1 MPRVKPLRLLIGLRL
16 RDPASEACSRA
27 AETLL
32 EEATSLLPHLPLAWN
47 LPLAPLEAG
56 RGRADLAVEI
66 KTRVRSRSD
75 SVLLM
80 GYGGGPHPL
89 LAAEELERELDWC
102 RRNPW
107 GSGAKSL
114 LGQEPKHLLPLAADL
129 AREALDGVYGRH
141 GFETVGLAEP
151 LEQALARFSPHGGA
165 GWGGAERSP
174 LLRRAADP
182 ATAAWSGARYRGA
195 KRNPLLR
202 RQAAYRPSWT
212 AYRFAV
218 QRPPRGAVLYRVLVL
233 GAGGATLPTG
243 WPEAAAGLAGSQ
255 PLFLLLDLGGETRAE
270 DRRENRPEGWPQP
283 TLAPLLRAL
292 EARYQP
298 EFLSLEEALALAEAP
313 PAGGGTLGAPDPLP
327 LLCPA
332 ALEAASRAESLRAK
346 TRRRTDADLRAVLET
361 LGDLRPRPR
370 PAPRPREARRAAE
383 PTLIAAMSGLVALQG
398 DGLAAT
404 FADGRLSGLQKAQ
417 TSALGA
423 GPADSYLIAGGR
435 FLPLE
440 SESAFSFEQGQD
452 SGLRSV
458 LKAPL
463 DGGEAEL
470 IIQACFREGQKDLE
484 LDFRLRF
491 PELSPQLDLQAVV
504 PLEMPVFALAAGEQA
519 AVSGELPGGGSLA
532 ATLEAEEG
540 ERLFTG
546 ARLRLAK
553 AGGGPALVFSPRAP
567 SGVVILGVRVIRLR
581 RGLHVLASPFGA
593 RFAAPSR
600 LYSGRTVSFALRL
613 DLEE

>member
-1 MPRVKPLRLLIGLRL
+1 MPRVKSLRLLIGLRL
-16 RDPASEACSRA
+16 RDPASEAGRRA

-32 EEATSLLPHLPLAWN
+32 EEAASLLPRLPLAWN
-47 LPLAPLEAG
+47 LPLAPLEAS

-114 LGQEPKHLLPLAADL
+114 LGQEPKHLLPLVADL

-141 GFETVGLAEP
+141 GFQTVGLAEP
-151 LEQALARFSPHGGA
+151 LPHALARFSA
-165 GWGGAERSP
+165 RRRGAERSV
-174 LLRRAADP
+174 
-182 ATAAWSGARYRGA
+182 ARYRGA

-202 RQAAYRPSWT
+202 RGANPLLQRQAGYHPSWTAYRPFRT

-218 QRPPRGAVLYRVLVL
+218 QQPPGRALLYRVLVL
-233 GAGGATLPTG
+233 SAGSATPLAG
-243 WPEAAAGLAGSQ
+243 WEEAAAGLAGRQ
-255 PLFLLLDLGGETRAE
+255 PLFLLLDLDGEARSE
-270 DRRENRPEGWPQP
+270 GRPKPGNGPAP
-283 TLAPLLRAL
+283 ALAPLLRAL

-313 PAGGGTLGAPDPLP
+313 AAAAGNLGAPDPLP

-332 ALEAASRAESLRAK
+332 ALEAASRAESLRARP
-346 TRRRTDADLRAVLET
+346 RRRTDADLRAVLEA
-361 LGDLRPRPR
+361 LGELRPRPR
-370 PAPRPREARRAAE
+370 PAQRSREGRRAAE

-417 TSALGA
+417 TSTLGA

-463 DGGEAEL
+463 DAGEVEL
-470 IIQACFREGQKDLE
+470 VIQACFREGQKDLE

-491 PELSPQLDLQAVV
+491 PELPPQLNLQGVV
-504 PLEMPVFALAAGEQA
+504 PLEIPVFALADGEQA
-519 AVSGELPGGGSLA
+519 AVSGELLGGGSLT

-546 ARLRLAK
+546 ALLRLHK
-553 AGGGPALVFSPRAP
+553 AGGGPALVFSPSAP

-593 RFAAPSR
+593 RFTAPSR
-600 LYSGRTVSFALRL
+600 LYSGQTVCFSLRL
-613 DLEE
+613 GLEE